1 MNQPRAL
8 WQFVADELPQG
19 TWLIHG
25 STPSL
30 ASRIG
35 SGMTRAH
42 PSDRGS
48 TSRRRA
54 LLLGTAC
61 VVAGV
66 DLAYKAAVS
75 APYHHLRP
83 LGIAGL
89 AAVVIVALVAL
100 VPRIPSRAASLG
112 AGLAAGGALGNL
124 VSVLT
129 WSDGVPDPL
138 VVAGAGYGI
147 AFNLADVFALGGD
160 ALLLSAAV
168 LYTLRNR
175 PHLRQP
181 V

>member
-1 MNQPRAL
+1 
-8 WQFVADELPQG
+8 
-19 TWLIHG
+19 
-25 STPSL
+25 
-30 ASRIG
+30 
-35 SGMTRAH
+35 MTSAH

-48 TSRRRA
+48 TGRRRA

-124 VSVLT
+124 VSVLA

-138 VVAGAGYGI
+138 VVAGARYGI
-147 AFNLADVFALGGD
+147 AFNLADVFALVGD
-160 ALLLSAAV
+160 AMLLSAAV
-168 LYTLRNR
+168 LYGLRNR
-175 PHLRQP
+175 TRLREP